1 MFGSM
6 YHAYYICLCQIHARK
21 SPKTFT
27 YVFDFKY
34 NLENIFLKVGDAMTL
49 IFTNPLFTML
59 FAAIFL
65 GHRLTF
71 IKNVS
76 GEYYNILK
84 CILI

>member
-1 MFGSM
+1 M
-6 YHAYYICLCQIHARK
+6 YHAYNFRLCKIHAGK
-21 SPKTFT
+21 NYKNQNIYIQIFIM
-27 YVFDFKY
+27 
-34 NLENIFLKVGDAMTL
+34 NLENISLKVGDAMTL

-76 GEYYNILK
+76 GEY
-84 CILI
+84 C